1 MTLNPDARGDKSR
14 LDDERS
20 RADDEKT
27 AHPLL
32 AYLLAAADGR
42 FPPVD
47 GGCTVLPPLLGDL
60 ACSVAFTG
68 HALVATAR
76 PAEAVLAQRPDGFG
90 GSMSPDF
97 LRWLAGPTGWI
108 GVIDAMLVARGRGG
122 ASLPLRLDAA
132 DHPRVRHA
140 TDLRR
145 DVRVYGDERG
155 LVTLSSGLAGRTE
168 ISVEAASEGQ
178 GRGWGRSLVRDALGL
193 VPAGEPVFAA
203 VSPGNAR
210 SLRAF
215 LAVGFTPIGSEV
227 VLRPSA

>member
-1 MTLNPDARGDKSR
+1 M
-14 LDDERS
+14 DDERS
-20 RADDEKT
+20 HADDAKT

-32 AYLLAAADGR
+32 GLFLAAAGGR

-47 GGCTVLPPLLGDL
+47 GGCTVLPALPGGL

-76 PAEAVLAQRPDGFG
+76 PAQAVLAQGPDGFG

-97 LRWLAGPTGWI
+97 LRWLAGPAGWI
-108 GVIDAMLVARGRGG
+108 GVIDATLVARGRGG
-122 ASLPLRLDAA
+122 AALPLRLDAD

-140 TDLRR
+140 AELRR
-145 DVRVYGDERG
+145 GVRVYGDERG
-155 LVTLSSGLAGRTE
+155 LVTLSEGLAGRTE
-168 ISVEAASEGQ
+168 ISVEAAPDGQ
-178 GRGWGRSLVRDALGL
+178 GRGWGRSLVHDALGL
-193 VPAGEPVFAA
+193 VPPGEPVFAA

-215 LAVGFTPIGSEV
+215 LAVGFTPIGSGV
-227 VLRPSA
+227 ILRPGE